1 MSGKGDNPRKFNK
14 ESHRNY
20 LSNPFWDNIEK
31 EKQLQQ
37 LEHERRSKDK

>member
-1 MSGKGDNPRKFNK
+1 MSGKGDNPRKYNK
-14 ESHRNY
+14 ELSDNYRNNK
-20 LSNPFWDNIEK
+20 LWDKIEK